1 MKLEKPLLLL
11 SHQAASLRFVRQ
23 RHRDEIPQKRFDVFG
38 SFLQFVAQHFRK
50 IRADQH
56 AFEKGIGEKLV
67 AQLFRAFFGPFLT
80 DAKENIRPPSA
91 PIRIPPISFGCPT
104 GAGLR

>member
-80 DAKENIRPPSA
+80 DAKGSLKTSVLRQRPFAFRRS
-91 PIRIPPISFGCPT
+91 IS
-104 GAGLR
+104 